1 MIKIK
6 ICGIRR
12 PEDVIVLNQ
21 LMPDYAGF
29 VFADSK
35 RQISV
40 REAERLSEMMDRN
53 ITRVGVFAGQS
64 PEFIAELLN
73 AGIIHRAQ
81 LHGDENQEYRIELKK
96 RIHKPE
102 NRKLI
107 LAYRINT
114 KKDIRSIN
122 IEEEDDL
129 LLDSGIT
136 ASGGSGLT
144 FDWSVTDGMNRSFFL
159 AGGLNEKNIAS
170 AVKQVRPWAV
180 DVSSGVETDG
190 YKDPEKMHRFISEL
204 RRAEEQLQ

>member
-1 MIKIK
+1 VIKIK

-96 RIHKPE
+96 RIRKPE

>member
-1 MIKIK
+1 VIKIK

>member
-96 RIHKPE
+96 RIRKPE